1 VTPEVKAFAV
11 CTTIAAAIITSGP
24 VHASATCRTM
34 EEARTAFPGAHLY
47 WHGNGHCWDNNGRIS
62 GHASAKN
69 ARGKI
74 AAPEPPPPDVA
85 PIVPHGNDLA
95 SNPPPAIGPIDP
107 PPLIAMADGRL
118 TVGAGIDD
126 RIPTSRSPAPP
137 PQEKIYS
144 EDEYN
149 FLDAQAAIQL
159 ATMQPKN
166 HRMAIITVLMLTVLI
181 VFILSSVLIRRPF
194 ARMRIENGPPSHQ
207 LA

>member
-1 VTPEVKAFAV
+1 MA
-11 CTTIAAAIITSGP
+11 
-24 VHASATCRTM
+24 
-34 EEARTAFPGAHLY
+34 EARTAFPGAHLY
-47 WHGNGHCWDNNGRIS
+47 WHGNGHCWDNNGRTS
-62 GHASAKN
+62 VRASAEH

-74 AAPEPPPPDVA
+74 VTPEPPPPDVA
-85 PIVPHGNDLA
+85 PNDPNGNDIG
-95 SNPPPAIGPIDP
+95 SNSHPAIGPIDP
-107 PPLIAMADGRL
+107 PPLIAMADSRL

-126 RIPTSRSPAPP
+126 RIATSRPPAPL

-144 EDEYN
+144 EDEYS

-166 HRMAIITVLMLTVLI
+166 HRMAIITALMLTVFI

-194 ARMRIENGPPSHQ
+194 ARMRIESGPPSHQ